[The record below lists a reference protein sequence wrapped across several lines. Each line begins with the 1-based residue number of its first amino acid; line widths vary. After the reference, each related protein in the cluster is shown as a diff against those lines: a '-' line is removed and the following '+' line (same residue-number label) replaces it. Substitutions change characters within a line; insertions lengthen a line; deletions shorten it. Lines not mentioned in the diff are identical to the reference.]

1 MPPSLLA
8 ASSSAASEK
17 NQKSQERGTPESAWA
32 ATSNHHCQSYSTLLD
47 LRVVLRSALTC
58 RPETGSPVPAEYGVS
73 RHPTRAR
80 PAQWIVERGRG
91 LGQGLPGCRQRNPSL
106 RGRGQPTSLCYCWT
120 SLPPRSQRSLF
131 LRPAFPY
138 LRVQPTRCASQGDPR
153 SSKAKVWE
161 G

>member
-8 ASSSAASEK
+8 AASSAASEK

-32 ATSNHHCQSYSTLLD
+32 ATSSHHCQSYSTLLD

-80 PAQWIVERGRG
+80 PVDSGEGKGAGPGAAWLQTKESLTPWSRPTD
-91 LGQGLPGCRQRNPSL
+91 LPL
-106 RGRGQPTSLCYCWT
+106 LLLD
-120 SLPPRSQRSLF
+120 LPPRSQRSLF
-131 LRPAFPY
+131 HRPAFPY